1 MVKERREN
9 SLQCRIP
16 VGRTVSLAVACSIS
30 QHALAMAVDGG
41 WRNTTDGVL
50 KVFGG
55 RGTGASLIKGEKSS
69 RPIFHLAFYF

>member
-9 SLQCRIP
+9 SLQCRTP
-16 VGRTVSLAVACSIS
+16 VGRTVSLAMACSSPPAQTAVGIS

-50 KVFGG
+50 KVLGG
-55 RGTGASLIKGEKSS
+55 GARGQA
-69 RPIFHLAFYF
+69 